1 MIEDIFLDLKNMSI
15 KMERHEH
22 YDWNRY
28 LNLLKKA
35 HIKAHDLEILE
46 HWL

>member
-15 KMERHEH
+15 KMEMHEH
-22 YDWNRY
+22 WKRY

-46 HWL
+46 H